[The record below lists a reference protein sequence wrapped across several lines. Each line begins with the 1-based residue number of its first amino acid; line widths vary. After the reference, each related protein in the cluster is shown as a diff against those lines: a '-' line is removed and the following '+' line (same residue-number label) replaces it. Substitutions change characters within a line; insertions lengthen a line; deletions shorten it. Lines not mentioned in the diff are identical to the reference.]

1 MFKDPGAAPP
11 ALMSNLRHNR
21 VLHETTIVLSVIASA
36 LPRVE
41 RPEHVGLSALGNGVY
56 QVVLTFGYMDEHD
69 VHEELHH
76 VRLDGAPV
84 DADEAT
90 YFLGREAVASI
101 PEGEMPRW
109 REHLFVVLHRG
120 AANASRFYHLPSS
133 QVYEVGVQV
142 EI

>member
-41 RPEHVGLSALGNGVY
+41 RPERGAERAGNGVY

-90 YFLGREAVASI
+90 YFLGREAVA
-101 PEGEMPRW
+101 
-109 REHLFVVLHRG
+109 
-120 AANASRFYHLPSS
+120 
-133 QVYEVGVQV
+133 
-142 EI
+142 